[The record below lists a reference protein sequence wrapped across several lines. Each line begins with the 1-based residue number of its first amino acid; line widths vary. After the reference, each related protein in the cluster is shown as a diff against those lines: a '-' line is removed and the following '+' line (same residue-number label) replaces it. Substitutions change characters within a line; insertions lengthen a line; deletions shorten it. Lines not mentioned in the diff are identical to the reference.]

1 MTSHVEAKGEGGTG
15 AEAAPPQETRPAT
28 PPARAK
34 RFPWL
39 IFGIVFVLVLITR
52 IVITPRPSAPKPVLE
67 LPAYTL
73 TDHHGKAFGASDLR
87 GKPYVADFVF
97 TSCPS
102 VCPRLTKRMV
112 EVQKR
117 TEDLGDKLHLVTFS
131 VDPENDTPEVL
142 AAYGRK
148 YGADDARWT
157 FLTGPLGEVET
168 VVLRG
173 FKIAMGKKE
182 TSEGILE
189 IFHGERLVLVDAEG
203 KIRGFYDA
211 DDAGIQAIVRDARLL
226 LKN

>member
-1 MTSHVEAKGEGGTG
+1 MTSRVEGKDEGGSDAG
-15 AEAAPPQETRPAT
+15 AAPPNAALPAAPPQRV
-28 PPARAK
+28 K

-39 IFGIVFVLVLITR
+39 VFGLVFAAVLITR
-52 IVITPRPSAPKPVLE
+52 IAITPRPTAPKPVLE

-73 TDHHGKAFGASDLR
+73 TDHHGKPFGAADLR
-87 GKPYVADFVF
+87 GKPYIADFVF

-117 TEDLGDKLHLVTFS
+117 TEDLGGSLRLVTFS

-142 AAYGRK
+142 AAYARK
-148 YGADDARWT
+148 YGADEARWT

-182 TSEGILE
+182 TTEGILE
-189 IFHGERLVLVDAEG
+189 IFHGERFVLVDGEG
-203 KIRGFYDA
+203 KLRGFYDA
-211 DDAGIQAIVRDARLL
+211 DDKGIEAIVRDARLVL
-226 LKN
+226 DR

>member
-1 MTSHVEAKGEGGTG
+1 MTSRVEAKDEGGTDAG
-15 AEAAPPQETRPAT
+15 AAPPQEARPA
-28 PPARAK
+28 PPPQRAK

-39 IFGIVFVLVLITR
+39 VFGIVFALVLVTR
-52 IVITPRPSAPKPVLE
+52 ILITPRPSAPKPVLE
-67 LPAYTL
+67 LPAYAL
-73 TDHHGKAFGASDLR
+73 TDHHGKSFGAVDLR
-87 GKPYVADFVF
+87 GKPYIADFVF

-117 TEDLGDKLHLVTFS
+117 TADLGEKLHLVTFS

-182 TSEGILE
+182 TPEGILE
-189 IFHGERLVLVDAEG
+189 IFHGERLVLVDGEG
-203 KIRGFYDA
+203 KLRGFYDA
-211 DDAGIQAIVRDARLL
+211 DDAGIEAIVRDARLVL
-226 LKN
+226 DR